1 MAEDKNKTVVVKP
14 LAKAFLTT
22 KPEDNESPV
31 DRPVQKKSA
40 AKPQKTIPKASEV
53 AKQAAAAKEEMEKSV
68 AEDTAA
74 KENALVNDKK
84 NKPED
89 SKVKKTEAPAK
100 DVKSAKKE
108 EKAESPKKTAEK
120 PAVKETKVKK
130 AEKTEKVESAKKP
143 AVKSEKKEKA
153 EPAKKEPVKKPEPA
167 KKTAEKPAAKSAAKT
182 EKKEPA
188 QSIIIQYQNDSYNQA
203 ELVATAE
210 KIWTK
215 DMKKKASDLKSLE
228 LYIKPQEKM
237 VYCVYNKKVT
247 HSFAI

>member
-1 MAEDKNKTVVVKP
+1 M
-14 LAKAFLTT
+14 
-22 KPEDNESPV
+22 
-31 DRPVQKKSA
+31 
-40 AKPQKTIPKASEV
+40 
-53 AKQAAAAKEEMEKSV
+53 
-68 AEDTAA
+68 
-74 KENALVNDKK
+74 
-84 NKPED
+84 
-89 SKVKKTEAPAK
+89 KKTEAPAK

-120 PAVKETKVKK
+120 PAVKEVKVEK
-130 AEKTEKVESAKKP
+130 AEKTEKVET
-143 AVKSEKKEKA
+143 
-153 EPAKKEPVKKPEPA
+153 AKKEPVKKPEPA